1 MKELLQK
8 EADKYGFGISKKG
21 LVSKVYWAA
30 KADDINL
37 DICIVNDRYL
47 KINGIYYQFI
57 KSHKENRWIVKE
69 F

>member
-8 EADKYGFGISKKG
+8 EADKYGFTINKKS
-21 LVSKVYWAA
+21 LANKIYWAV
-30 KADDINL
+30 KVGNMNL
-37 DICIVNDRYL
+37 DTCIINDKYL
-47 KINGIYYQFI
+47 KINGVYYQFI